1 MKAISNSILTS
12 YSKTEKI
19 STSKTWKLC
28 KDYKEENNNIIRY
41 ICCDSN
47 SKEDITIKRIQ
58 TKEKDD
64 NETTVKREIVSHSQ
78 IENNISNTLPSTTSV
93 NTFRP
98 KRTIQKKCVHF
109 LRRGISW

>member
-58 TKEKDD
+58 IKEKD
-64 NETTVKREIVSHSQ
+64 NNTTTVKREIVSNRQ
-78 IENNISNTLPSTTSV
+78 IENNTSEPSPYTILA

-98 KRTIQKKCVHF
+98 KRTTQKKSVHF